1 MRMSTGILEL
11 IVRRLD
17 ALQAQVND
25 RLSTVMRGVR
35 EITPK
40 PFEAGQ
46 VTGGRA
52 DYRIHAMRAHGSDRL
67 ITEVKGVVQKL
78 DGRFLFDVHVPLILG
93 QLGYF

>member
-46 VTGGRA
+46 MAGGQA
-52 DYRIHAMRAHGSDRL
+52 DHCTHAKRAHGSDRL
-67 ITEVKGVVQKL
+67 MTQVKRVL
-78 DGRFLFDVHVPLILG
+78 VPRILT
-93 QLGYF
+93 QLGDF